1 MIEIPHSENMT
12 KTESKEHTFEIKLIP
27 QGYTLLWMDSSA
39 LVHLLLFWF
48 STDTDVR
55 YHLHLTIRMDLSRPD
70 CAL

>member
-27 QGYTLLWMDSSA
+27 QGYTFLWMDSSI
-39 LVHLLLFWF
+39 LFWF

-55 YHLHLTIRMDLSRPD
+55 YHLHSTIRMDLSRPD